1 MTYFEYCAVNGVAVL
16 LFILFYTL
24 LKMFFIAYM
33 YEHFSKKNKRKEKKI
48 KVVFNF
54 QDVTEFLIRRD
65 DKDGTQK
72 TMSYISM
79 QISP

>member
-33 YEHFSKKNKRKEKKI
+33 YEHFSKKNKKKRKKKT
-48 KVVFNF
+48 VFNF

-65 DKDGTQK
+65 DKHRILHTKD
-72 TMSYISM
+72 YVLFFNAN
-79 QISP
+79 

>member
-33 YEHFSKKNKRKEKKI
+33 YEHFSKKNKRKEKKDKGGI
-48 KVVFNF
+48 QFSGCNGIFN
-54 QDVTEFLIRRD
+54 
-65 DKDGTQK
+65 
-72 TMSYISM
+72 
-79 QISP
+79 